1 MDCEAC
7 GGAMRQR
14 VTTAAQPYAYSL
26 SGLDNVRLV
35 GVRVRRCAKCGN
47 ELPIIPRIAELHRV
61 IAQTLVELRRPLRGQ
76 EIRFLRKYAGLAGQD
91 FAAMLGVR
99 PEHLSRVE
107 NGHTA
112 TFGAPADRLTR
123 AIAAMTM
130 EDLDTARQVLLKAAA
145 LASPTDH
152 APRPVTL
159 VAGRRWKRAA

>member
-7 GGAMRQR
+7 GGTVRER
-14 VTTAAQPYAYSL
+14 VTTTARPYAYSL

-35 GVRVRRCAKCGN
+35 GIRVRRCAKCGI

-61 IAQTLVELRRPLRGQ
+61 IAQTFVELPRSLRGQ
-76 EIRFLRKYAGLAGQD
+76 EIRFLRKYAGLAAQS

-112 TFGAPADRLTR
+112 TLGAPADRLTR

-130 EDLDTARQVLLKAAA
+130 EDPDATRQVLLKTAA
-145 LASPTDH
+145 LASPTDR

-159 VAGRRWKRAA
+159 IAGRRWKRAA

>member
-1 MDCEAC
+1 
-7 GGAMRQR
+7 
-14 VTTAAQPYAYSL
+14 
-26 SGLDNVRLV
+26 
-35 GVRVRRCAKCGN
+35 
-47 ELPIIPRIAELHRV
+47 
-61 IAQTLVELRRPLRGQ
+61 
-76 EIRFLRKYAGLAGQD
+76 
-91 FAAMLGVR
+91 MLGVR

-130 EDLDTARQVLLKAAA
+130 EEPDAAREVLLKAAV
-145 LASPTDH
+145 LASRTGR